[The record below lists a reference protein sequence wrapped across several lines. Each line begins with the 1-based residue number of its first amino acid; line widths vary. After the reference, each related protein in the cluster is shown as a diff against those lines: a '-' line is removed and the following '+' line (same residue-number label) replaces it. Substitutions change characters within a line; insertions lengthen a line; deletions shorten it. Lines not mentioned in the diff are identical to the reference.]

1 VTVPELQA
9 GERRRYWLSLAA
21 LVVVLPAA
29 VLAHTWGSLTQWWA
43 NNDRDPIEVERGTA
57 QPYAGAEWRM
67 TGLSVLP
74 IGSTG
79 RSVVL
84 AEFEARIEDPA
95 VLMESPCVV
104 ALTDAGGRRWQPRFT
119 VHRIVREQR
128 PEAAEKPNCGGLTP
142 EQAPAGATVKMAET
156 FVVPADVDGLA
167 LSLIKPNALPGNL
180 VLR

>member
-1 VTVPELQA
+1 MTVPELQA

-84 AEFEARIEDPA
+84 AEFEARIDE
-95 VLMESPCVV
+95 L
-104 ALTDAGGRRWQPRFT
+104 L
-119 VHRIVREQR
+119 
-128 PEAAEKPNCGGLTP
+128 
-142 EQAPAGATVKMAET
+142 
-156 FVVPADVDGLA
+156 
-167 LSLIKPNALPGNL
+167 
-180 VLR
+180 

>member
-1 VTVPELQA
+1 MPELQA

-29 VLAHTWGSLTQWWA
+29 ILAHTWGSLTQWWA
-43 NNDRDPIEVERGTA
+43 NNDRDPINVERGAA
-57 QPYAGAEWRM
+57 QRYAGAEWRM

-128 PEAAEKPNCGGLTP
+128 PEAAEKPSCGGLTP